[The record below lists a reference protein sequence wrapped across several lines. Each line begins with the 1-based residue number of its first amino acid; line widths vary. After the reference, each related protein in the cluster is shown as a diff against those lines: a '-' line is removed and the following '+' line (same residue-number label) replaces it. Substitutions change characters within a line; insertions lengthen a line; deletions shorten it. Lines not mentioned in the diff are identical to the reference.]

1 MPRPLKINDVAWLY
15 ADRARTPMQ
24 VGMLATFTLPDDAG
38 STYLADLVRRWRGV
52 QAFAPPFNLVFRGVL
67 PHWET
72 VPDDAVDLD
81 HHLHHAALPA
91 PGGDEALRALV
102 SRLHAQRMDRR
113 HPLWELHVIEGL
125 GSRRWALYFK
135 FHHSQVD
142 GAGGLRM
149 ARRFLTVDQSRRG
162 MLPPWAVGT
171 NGVDQSGAPRPP
183 RPDVEVIGG
192 RTRLQGLRSVAGSL
206 ARTYAETVG
215 APRERLRAVPYG
227 APKAAFNG
235 RIGPTRRFA
244 TQSWEM
250 DRLRAV
256 AAAADASI
264 NDVYLTATGGGL
276 RRYLTEL
283 GRLPER
289 GLTASIPV
297 AVRTEEPAKV
307 GNALTFLWSSL
318 GTDVADPA
326 ARLAAVRESTRLGK
340 ERVPTASPA
349 VMDAYTV
356 LLMLPVLGQA
366 VTGSGGVGAPAFN
379 VVVSNVPG
387 FSEDRW
393 LDGSSLDQF
402 WPLSLVFHGQG
413 LNITAISN
421 ESLFCVGYTGAS
433 DAVPS
438 LDGLAAHTG
447 QALVELESAYGVAGR
462 PRPGAVT
469 RPPRPWPVG
478 RRTGKVDHH

>member
-1 MPRPLKINDVAWLY
+1 MHRPLKINDVAWVY
-15 ADRARTPMQ
+15 ADKARTPMQ

-38 STYLADLVRRWRGV
+38 DAYLRDLVARWREV
-52 QAFAPPFNLVFRGVL
+52 RTFAPPFNLVFRGLL
-67 PHWET
+67 PHWEP
-72 VPDDAVDLD
+72 VPDDTVDLD
-81 HHLHHAALPA
+81 HHFHHAALPA
-91 PGGDEALRALV
+91 PGGEQALLALV
-102 SRLHAQRMDRR
+102 GRLHAQRMDRR
-113 HPLWELHVIEGL
+113 QPLWELHVVEGL
-125 GSRRWALYFK
+125 APRRWALYFK
-135 FHHSQVD
+135 LHHSQVD

-149 ARRFLTVDQSRRG
+149 AKRFLSVDPGHRG

-171 NGVDQSGAPRPP
+171 NGVDQSGTTGGPRSTPSP
-183 RPDVEVIGG
+183 ITGG
-192 RTRLQGLRSVAGSL
+192 RTRLQGLRSVGGSL

-215 APRERLRAVPYG
+215 APRERLRAVPYA
-227 APKAAFNG
+227 APKSTFNG

-256 AAAADASI
+256 ATAAGASI
-264 NDVYLTATGGGL
+264 NDVYLAATGGGL

-297 AVRTEEPAKV
+297 AVRTEEPARV
-307 GNALTFLWSSL
+307 GNALTFLWSDL

-387 FSEDRW
+387 FGEDRW
-393 LDGSSLDQF
+393 LDGSSLDAF

-421 ESLFCVGYTGAS
+421 EELFCIGYTGAR
-433 DAVPS
+433 DAVPH
-438 LDGLAAHTG
+438 LDRVAAHSG
-447 QALVELESAYGVAGR
+447 RALEELEAAYGTRHR
-462 PRPGAVT
+462 PVVTSVTAATAV
-469 RPPRPWPVG
+469 
-478 RRTGKVDHH
+478 